1 MDVYSSLFTRCCLS
15 LVLLP
20 QMVRADCA
28 SVVANFINFSR
39 RKIQMNIPDEIVS
52 LLKVMYETSQSCD
65 WSESDAQ
72 ETMVWGS
79 SLYEKF
85 VLNDPSYSAKH

>member
-1 MDVYSSLFTRCCLS
+1 
-15 LVLLP
+15 
-20 QMVRADCA
+20 
-28 SVVANFINFSR
+28 
-39 RKIQMNIPDEIVS
+39 MNIPDEIVS

-85 VLNDPSYSAKH
+85 ILDDISCSAKH